1 MTLMGERTLG
11 VDGHGGWS
19 VAANDTTAVASRS
32 DEAAQARPTTQ
43 TLSKQF
49 WGCDLSQRLPLTLT
63 QAGTQAV
70 AGDITRIRTFL
81 VEQFACLTEEASHA
95 VQNEL
100 CSQAKRHY
108 LASACDLIELRHAG
122 ETVGA
127 IVGAPEDWATYY
139 VRFFALAPDFQ
150 KPALTRRFARECLF
164 EPLAACGVPRICAE
178 TSPANRAMA
187 RLFSELSFLATGH
200 QLSERWGPLVR
211 YTKFLDPA
219 CESVFLQRFGNTV
232 P

>member
-1 MTLMGERTLG
+1 MN
-11 VDGHGGWS
+11 DGSFAAEWASGG
-19 VAANDTTAVASRS
+19 AQPCTD
-32 DEAAQARPTTQ
+32 AQALGRPSSQ
-43 TLSKQF
+43 TLSMQF
-49 WGCDLSQRLPLTLT
+49 WGCDLSQRLPRTLT
-63 QAGTQAV
+63 EGGTQAV
-70 AGDITRIRTFL
+70 SGDITRIGGFL
-81 VEQFACLTEEASHA
+81 MQQFAWLAEDARHA
-95 VQNEL
+95 APSDWL
-100 CSQAKRHY
+100 SLAKRRY
-108 LASACDLIELRHAG
+108 LASACDLIELRHDG

-139 VRFFALAPDFQ
+139 VRFFALAPEFQ

-187 RLFSELSFLATGH
+187 RLFSELSFLATGQ
-200 QLSERWGPLVR
+200 QLSDRWGPLVR

-219 CESVFLQRFGNTV
+219 CESVFLQRFGGLA

>member
-1 MTLMGERTLG
+1 MENVLF
-11 VDGHGGWS
+11 
-19 VAANDTTAVASRS
+19 AANHANGVAVPCTDALVQGRPAS
-32 DEAAQARPTTQ
+32 Q

-49 WGCDLSQRLPLTLT
+49 WNCDLSQRLPRTLT
-63 QAGTQAV
+63 QGGTQAV
-70 AGDITRIRTFL
+70 AGDITRIRAFL
-81 VEQFACLTEEASHA
+81 MEQFACLTEEASHA
-95 VQNEL
+95 AQSEF
-100 CSQAKRHY
+100 CSQAKRRY

-139 VRFFALAPDFQ
+139 VRFFAITPDFQ
-150 KPALTRRFARECLF
+150 KPALVRRFARECLF
-164 EPLAACGVPRICAE
+164 EPLAASGVPRICAE

-187 RLFSELSFLATGH
+187 RLFSELSFLATGQ
-200 QLSERWGPLVR
+200 QLSDRWGPLVR

-219 CESVFLQRFGNTV
+219 CESVFLQRFGSSA

>member
-1 MTLMGERTLG
+1 MEDCLF
-11 VDGHGGWS
+11 
-19 VAANDTTAVASRS
+19 AANCTNGVVVPRTDATPHV
-32 DEAAQARPTTQ
+32 RPTSQ

-49 WGCDLSQRLPLTLT
+49 WNCDLSQRLPLTLT

-70 AGDITRIRTFL
+70 AGDITRIRAFL
-81 VEQFACLTEEASHA
+81 MEQFPCLTEDASHA
-95 VQNEL
+95 AQSEL
-100 CSQAKRHY
+100 CNQAKRRY
-108 LASACDLIELRHAG
+108 LESACDLIELRHAG

-139 VRFFALAPDFQ
+139 VRFFAITPDFQ
-150 KPALTRRFARECLF
+150 KPALTRRFARQCLF
-164 EPLAACGVPRICAE
+164 EPLSACGVPRICAE

-187 RLFSELSFLATGH
+187 RLFSELSFLATGQ
-200 QLSERWGPLVR
+200 QLSDRWGPLVR

-219 CESVFLQRFGNTV
+219 CESVFLQRFGGSA